1 MKPVKV
7 ADGIWWVGAVDW
19 DTRNFHGY
27 STLRGSTYNAY
38 LIIDDK
44 ITLIDTVKAPFFN
57 EMMARVSEIVDPAKI
72 SVVISNHVEMDHSGA
87 LPLLMEKLPRAA
99 VYTSPQGEKG
109 LRLHYKQDWDFHTV
123 KTGDS
128 LNIGRRNLAFVST
141 PMVHWPDNMLTYC
154 PEEKILF
161 SNDAFGEHLAS
172 SERFADEVSLGVVE
186 EEAAKYYAN
195 IVMPYGAQTQKAL
208 AAAAGL
214 DIAVVAPSHGL
225 IWRRD
230 VPTVVG
236 WYKKWSADQPENKAV
251 VVYDSMWH
259 STETMALRVGD
270 ALEHAG
276 VPAKMCNLKTTHV
289 SDIMTAVLLS
299 KFIFVGSPTL
309 NNGIMPTVSQ
319 FLTYLAGLAP
329 KNRVGFA
336 FGSYGW
342 GGQSVGIIDKIM
354 REAGVEM
361 LDSVRI
367 QYIPGEDQ
375 LQSLSAHVEQGV
387 RPYLGTSQTE

>member
-1 MKPVKV
+1 MKAVKV
-7 ADGIWWVGAVDW
+7 AENIWWVGAVDW

-27 STLRGSTYNAY
+27 STARGSSYNAY
-38 LIIDDK
+38 LIADDK
-44 ITLIDTVKAPFFN
+44 ITLIDTVKAPFFD
-57 EMMARVSEIVDPAKI
+57 EMKARISEIVDPSKI
-72 SVVISNHVEMDHSGA
+72 DVVISNHVEMDHSGS
-87 LPLLMEKLPRAA
+87 LPQLMKLTPGAA

-109 LRLHYKQDWDFHTV
+109 LRAHYKEDWDFHAV

-128 LNIGRRNLAFVST
+128 LRIGKHSFSFVGT

-154 PEEKILF
+154 PEAKMLF
-161 SNDAFGEHLAS
+161 SNDAFGEHMAS
-172 SERFADEVSLGVVE
+172 AERFADEVPLGVVE

-208 AAAAGL
+208 ADAAGL
-214 DIAVVAPSHGL
+214 DISVIAPSHGL

-230 VPTVVG
+230 VGTVVG
-236 WYKKWSADQPENKAV
+236 WYQKWSADQPENRAV

-259 STETMALRVGD
+259 STETMALRIGD

-276 VPAKMCNLKTTHV
+276 VPARMCNLKTTHI
-289 SDIMTAVLLS
+289 SDIMTGVLNS
-299 KFIFVGSPTL
+299 KFVFVGSPTL
-309 NNGIMPTVSQ
+309 NNGIMPPVAQ
-319 FLTYLAGLAP
+319 FLTYLSGLAP

-342 GGQSVGIIDKIM
+342 GGQSVGIVDKIM
-354 REAGVEM
+354 REAGMRM

-367 QYIPGEDQ
+367 QYIPDEEQ
-375 LQSLSAHVEQGV
+375 LNALSEHVRQGV
-387 RPYLGTSQTE
+387 QAFI

>member
-1 MKPVKV
+1 MRAVKV
-7 ADGIWWVGAVDW
+7 ADNIWWVGAVDW

-27 STLRGSTYNAY
+27 STSRGSTYNAY
-38 LIIDDK
+38 LIVDDK
-44 ITLIDTVKAPFFN
+44 ITLIDTVKAPFFP
-57 EMMARVSEIVDPAKI
+57 EMMARIAEIVDPAKI
-72 SVVISNHVEMDHSGA
+72 DIVISNHVEMDHSGA
-87 LPLLMEKLPRAA
+87 LPLLMEKIPNAP

-109 LRLHYKQDWDFHTV
+109 LRAHYRKDWDFRVV
-123 KTGDS
+123 KTGDA
-128 LNIGRRNLAFVST
+128 LRTGRYSFSFVST

-154 PEEKILF
+154 PEAKILF

-172 SERFADEVSLGVVE
+172 AERFADEAALGIVE

-208 AAAAGL
+208 AGAGGL
-214 DIAVVAPSHGL
+214 DIELIAPSHGL

-230 VPTVVG
+230 IETIIG
-236 WYKKWSADQPENKAV
+236 WYQKWSADRPENKAV

-259 STETMALRVGD
+259 STEAMALRVGD

-276 VPAKMCNLKTTHV
+276 VPARMCNLKTTHI
-289 SDIMTAVLLS
+289 SDIMTGVLMS
-299 KFIFVGSPTL
+299 RFVFVGSPTL
-309 NNGIMPTVSQ
+309 NNGIMPTVAQ

-342 GGQSVGIIDKIM
+342 GGQSVGIIDKIL
-354 REAGVEM
+354 RDAGMEV
-361 LDSVRI
+361 LDSVRL
-367 QYIPGEDQ
+367 QYIPDEEQ
-375 LQSLSAHVEQGV
+375 LRSLSEHVQKGL
-387 RPYLGTSQTE
+387 RPFLGANG

>member
-7 ADGIWWVGAVDW
+7 ADNIWWVGAVDW

-38 LIIDDK
+38 LVIDDK
-44 ITLIDTVKAPFFN
+44 ITLIDTVKASFYD
-57 EMMARVSEIVDPAKI
+57 EMTARISEIIDPAKI
-72 SVVISNHVEMDHSGA
+72 DVLISNHVEMDHSGA
-87 LPLLMEKLPRAA
+87 LPLLMEKLPRA
-99 VYTSPQGEKG
+99 VIYTSAAGEKG
-109 LRLHYKQDWDFHTV
+109 LRLHYKKDWNFQVV
-123 KTGDS
+123 KTGDV
-128 LNIGRRNLAFVST
+128 LNTGRRSFTFVNA

-172 SERFADEVSLGVVE
+172 AERFADEAPLGIVE

-214 DIAVVAPSHGL
+214 DIRIIAPSHGL

-230 VPTVVG
+230 IKTVMD
-236 WYKKWSADQPENKAV
+236 WYNKWSSDQPENRAI

-276 VPAKMCNLKTTHV
+276 VPAKMCNLKTTHI
-289 SDIMTAVLLS
+289 SDIMTAVLIS
-299 KFIFVGSPTL
+299 KFVFVGSPTL

-329 KNRVGFA
+329 KNRIGFA

-342 GGQSVGIIDKIM
+342 GGQSVGIVERIM

-367 QYIPGEDQ
+367 QYVPTEEQ
-375 LQSLSAHVEQGV
+375 LRSLSEHVAQGV
-387 RPYLGTSQTE
+387 RARLDG